1 MTLTSLG
8 RINQPAPGTPVALS
22 TDTTKRI
29 AKLFFQVP
37 PGLTGK
43 TYIGQS
49 GMNKTTLAGVLRVL
63 SPAQVSTFYDSFFLE
78 TSDGSDQVYLSQYY
92 VDSDITGEGLLVSY
106 WAE

>member
-8 RINQPAPGTPVALS
+8 RINQPTPGTPIALS
-22 TDTTKRI
+22 ADSTKSV

-43 TYIGQS
+43 TYIGMA
-49 GMNKTTLAGVLRVL
+49 GMSKTTLAGVLRVL
-63 SPAQVSTFYDSFFLE
+63 SPAQVSTFYDQFFLE
-78 TSDGSDQVYLSQYY
+78 TSNGDDQIYLTQYF
-92 VDSDITGEGLLVSY
+92 VDSDVAGEGLMVSY